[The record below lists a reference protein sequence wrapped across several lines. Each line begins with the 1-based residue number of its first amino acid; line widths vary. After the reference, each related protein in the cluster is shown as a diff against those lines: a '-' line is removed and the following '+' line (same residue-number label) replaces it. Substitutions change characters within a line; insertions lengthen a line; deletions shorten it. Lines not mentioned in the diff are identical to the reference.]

1 MAPLYEHRVYVVR
14 VGGVP
19 FTSLLAR
26 DPGHAAELARYALTL
41 PPVESLTCE
50 VLPST

>member
-1 MAPLYEHRVYVVR
+1 MKPFYEHRVYVVR
-14 VGGVP
+14 VNGIPV
-19 FTSLLAR
+19 TSLLAR
-26 DPGHAAELARYALTL
+26 DCAHAAELARYALTL